1 MNKFNKRMGRSRSG
15 VSDIIGNLLI
25 LAITVTLFSSIMFY
39 VANMP
44 EPAEATFTDL
54 EPSLSNIQDDS
65 TIWVNVTHKGGQTL
79 KGWSTGI
86 YIFLNGTLIPELGI
100 DDGGIGEDWKTGE
113 VWRYKVP
120 FANEITGLSIMIV
133 DKDTNSIVWQTDLL
147 GGVTN
152 IQLPPII
159 GTRYTSPSPGLEN
172 RSMVLYVQVMDPN
185 DDNITGVYADMTAL
199 GLGIKTLQPLS
210 KNLYSVEIS
219 DKAKYIWD
227 NRIIII
233 SATDETGRS
242 SSTLMTIRVN
252 PASGGSSGG
261 GGGGGD
267 GEFPNFDINGL
278 QGFALFEWN
287 DWNLNNMGATNRNIF
302 FKDTEN
308 AVLVMISKTVVNT
321 IGKNELLV
329 MNPNTKVVVTEVSST
344 GIPPNNFKYYGFIAG
359 FYIYNSTVDTS
370 TLGGNYSISATLTDS
385 KTSPDTFTFN
395 TWMLVLDGTIDS
407 EYPTFKTYKGSF
419 SLANEWTHFS
429 VSDQARN
436 KILVEIQTEG
446 AYPYMIGS
454 GNVEIRDFVWST
466 QVKRAPATTLAVN
479 NSLNNWNGPV
489 SNLWQVSAGNGVYRF
504 VINLANCTSG
514 AEWLSMDHAYILRFD
529 VFKTTGETFLLT
541 KVIYIDAPT
550 TKYDIVAGL
559 SNPGGAAWN
568 TQSSLFYYFNDN
580 SWLPPAILETTTDR
594 KTSNPVVL
602 KLEAGDING
611 DGSGDFASIMAY
623 GFIKGNGGMNID
635 SINPVLYS
643 SSYSGGFFKTVLPA
657 LGVTSV
663 PSDLSLAVGNVDE
676 DDDMDLVVAYGS
688 TVYLYKN
695 DGGWTRTA
703 LAKPAG
709 GYVGTILDVRI
720 ADMDPPSAVSNDP
733 LRSHD
738 IVVVTANRIYVHQNA
753 DRAGNFY
760 ATNIISLQASSGVV
774 DVFNYA
780 DGEEVIEGAITAG
793 DYTVTRTQGQNQY
806 LYEELSEVTLYNTVK
821 TYPTNTGTGHNATDP
836 LSDMR
841 DIGDGFLYTIPVN
854 RIMNITIWDNTY
866 LDLPQGDIEVILVLN
881 YSASDYLD
889 SDNVLQF
896 YNITTGSW
904 QTLETITNGEHYR
917 EIPLNFI
924 TDANQLATLN
934 VRFVND
940 ETGILNIDALYINV
954 TYQTGDSLT
963 HIWNFQITPGT
974 TYTFNLFASISG
986 LAEGDMFKF
995 QYSLDK
1001 ISWTDI
1007 TTISNTGS
1015 MVPITPASLP
1025 NTISGKTVYVRV
1037 IDTMENNPNPIN
1049 DWVRVGYMYIK
1060 GLANLPDIGQ
1070 SIKAFD
1076 IADVDGDG
1084 SNDIVVQ
1091 SISSANREQV
1101 WVLYNGDYYSGTP
1114 PTLKS
1119 GIFNNNRLIYT
1130 SASTGTG
1137 YSSIEAGRFFGNWND
1152 SYLDIILRKVNTFSG
1167 IDQTSK
1173 DVFSSSPSNT
1183 LISLSFLSSGL
1194 SSGKTVSAMTAQD
1207 IDGNGRCDLAVGYTD
1222 GSIIYFANYGGT
1234 TTTTGMWA
1242 GYSWQVYMIDQ
1253 LESEVIDIAGGK
1265 VLI

>member
-1 MNKFNKRMGRSRSG
+1 MKKFNKRLGRSRSG

-86 YIFLNGTLIPELGI
+86 YIFVNGTLTPALSVG
-100 DDGGIGEDWKTGE
+100 DGGVGEDWKTGE
-113 VWRYKVP
+113 VWRFKVN
-120 FANEITGLSIMIV
+120 FSNEITGLSIMIV

-199 GLGIKTLQPLS
+199 GLGLKTLTKVSQ
-210 KNLYSVEIS
+210 NLYTVDIT

-227 NRIIII
+227 NRKIII
-233 SATDETGRS
+233 SATDDTGLS

-252 PASGGSSGG
+252 PASSGSNG

-267 GEFPNFDINGL
+267 GEFPNFDISGL

-287 DWNLNNMGATNRNIF
+287 DWNLYNMAATNRNIF

-308 AVLVMISKTVVNT
+308 AVVVMISKTVVNT

-329 MNPNTKVVVTEVSST
+329 MNPNTKVVVPEVSST
-344 GIPPNNFKYYGFIAG
+344 GTPPNNFKYYGFIAG
-359 FYIYNSTVDTS
+359 FYIYNSTIDTS

-385 KTSPDTFTFN
+385 KTRPDTFTFN
-395 TWMLVLDGTIDS
+395 TWMNVLTGTSDS
-407 EYPTFKTYKGSF
+407 DYPTFKTYKGSF
-419 SLANEWTHFS
+419 SLENEWTRFS
-429 VSDQARN
+429 VSDQSRN
-436 KILVEIQTEG
+436 KILVEVQTED
-446 AYPYMIGS
+446 AYAYQVGS
-454 GNVEIRDFVWST
+454 GNVEIRDFVWAT
-466 QVKRAPATTLAVN
+466 QVKRSPAATLPVN
-479 NSLNNWNGPV
+479 SSLNNWNGPV
-489 SNLWQVSAGNGVYRF
+489 SNVWQISAGNGIYRF
-504 VINLANCTSG
+504 VINLANCTTG
-514 AEWLSMDHAYILRFD
+514 AEWLPMNNAYILRFD

-559 SNPGGAAWN
+559 ENPGGAAWN

-580 SWLPPAILETTTDR
+580 SWLPPTILETTADR
-594 KTSNPVVL
+594 KESNPVVVQ
-602 KLEAGDING
+602 LEAGDING
-611 DGSGDFASIMAY
+611 DGSGDFAAVMAY
-623 GFIKGNGGMNID
+623 GVQTGGPFKPT
-635 SINPVLYS
+635 SINPVIYQSTSGS
-643 SSYSGGFFKTVLPA
+643 SFFKTLLPA
-657 LGVTSV
+657 LSSAVIADVHG
-663 PSDLSLAVGNVDE
+663 LALGNVDE
-676 DDDMDLVVAYGS
+676 DDNLDMVIAHGN

-695 DGGWTRTA
+695 DGAWTRTP
-703 LAKPAG
+703 LAKPTG
-709 GYVGTILDVRI
+709 GYIGDILGVRI
-720 ADMDPPSAVSNDP
+720 VDMDPPSATSNDP
-733 LRSHD
+733 LRSYD
-738 IVVVTANRIYVHQNA
+738 IVVVTANRIYVHQNI

-760 ATNIISLQASSGVV
+760 ASNIISLQASSGVV
-774 DVFNYA
+774 DVFDYA
-780 DGEEVIEGAITAG
+780 NGEETIEGTITAG
-793 DYTVTRTQGQNQY
+793 DYTVTRTQIENQY
-806 LYEELSEVTLYNTVK
+806 LYEELSEATLYNTVK

-836 LSDMR
+836 LSDMWELN
-841 DIGDGFLYTIPVN
+841 DGFLYTIPVN
-854 RIMNITIWDNTY
+854 RTMNITIWDNTY
-866 LDLPQGDIEVILVLN
+866 LDLPQGDIEVILVFN
-881 YSASDYLD
+881 YTATDYLD
-889 SDNVLQF
+889 SDNELEF

-904 QTLETITNGEHYR
+904 QPLETISNGEHYQ

-924 TDANQLATLN
+924 TDANQLAALK

-940 ETGILNIDALYINV
+940 ANGILNIDAMYINV

-963 HIWNFQITPGT
+963 HIWDFQITPGS
-974 TYTFNLFASISG
+974 TYSFNLFASTSG
-986 LAEGDMFKF
+986 LAEGDTFLF
-995 QYSLDK
+995 QYSQNM
-1001 ISWTDI
+1001 INWTNI
-1007 TTISNTGS
+1007 TTISNTGALDS
-1015 MVPITPASLP
+1015 ITPIALP
-1025 NTISGKTVYVRV
+1025 NTISGTTLYVRV
-1037 IDTMENNPNPIN
+1037 IDTIQNNPYPIN

-1060 GLANLPDIGQ
+1060 GLADLPDIGQ

-1076 IADVDGDG
+1076 IADMDGDG

-1091 SISSANREQV
+1091 SISSTNREQV
-1101 WVLYNGDYYSGTP
+1101 WILYNGDYYSGTP
-1114 PTLKS
+1114 ATLKS

-1137 YSSIEAGRFFGNWND
+1137 FNSIEAGRFFGNWND
-1152 SYLDIILRKVNTFSG
+1152 SYLDIVLRKANTFSG

-1194 SSGKTVSAMTAQD
+1194 SSGKTVSTISAQD
-1207 IDGNGRCDLAVGYTD
+1207 IDGNNRCDLVIGYTD
-1222 GSIIYFANYGGT
+1222 GTVIYFANYGGT
-1234 TTTTGMWA
+1234 TTTIGKWA
-1242 GYSWQVYMIDQ
+1242 GYSWQTYLIDQ
-1253 LESEVIDIAGGK
+1253 LGDRVIDIAAGQ
-1265 VLI
+1265 VLV